1 MGKKKR
7 PENENNRAKCTDA
20 WTMCT
25 EPNTGHNIHGI
36 CLSCVCVSICTV
48 YGVSCKVSRYSLTH
62 SLTQTCTLNKQ
73 VAFELVDFV
82 RFILCALSNMT
93 AGHPSVPI
101 SRWGKQ
107 GTKIITFAHS
117 HTNIAADIHIGH
129 NILGSHKVRK
139 AINGFGIE
147 PHRKYVPF
155 RTNRV
160 EK

>member
-1 MGKKKR
+1 MKIIGQSVR
-7 PENENNRAKCTDA
+7 MREPCVQSRTLG
-20 WTMCT
+20 TTYT
-25 EPNTGHNIHGI
+25 EYACH
-36 CLSCVCVSICTV
+36 VYAFQYVRCTV
-48 YGVSCKVSRYSLTH
+48 YRAKSHDIHSLTH
-62 SLTQTCTLNKQ
+62 SHKHAHSISKWRLSSLISS
-73 VAFELVDFV
+73 VFF
-82 RFILCALSNMT
+82 LCALSNMT